1 MQWYEEQERNKYR
14 KLLLKQ
20 IDLLAIINAEC
31 GNPEAIS
38 KNVLTML
45 KIFDVIFRP
54 GKN

>member
-14 KLLLKQ
+14 ELLLKQ
-20 IDLLAIINAEC
+20 IDLLANINVKC
-31 GNPEAIS
+31 GDPEAIN

-45 KIFDVIFRP
+45 KIFDAFFRS